1 MIPVIDDAPAYWISP
16 SGQIISNFHIHI
28 EAVIENLQLFGLTS
42 DKIKEAYN
50 KYNEPLRF
58 EGKAR
63 IEIMETLIRNGW
75 IRIRYNPKNDS
86 YSVELN
92 KLSGENSE
100 YLQIWAN
107 GLLKIGNGKRRY
119 SEVKIT
125 ELDRDFQYTVH
136 SVDGVAKWK

>member
-1 MIPVIDDAPAYWISP
+1 MIPIIEDAPAYWIGP
-16 SGQIISNFHIHI
+16 KGQIISNFHIHI
-28 EAVIENLQLFGLTS
+28 EAVIENPQLFGLTL

-63 IEIMETLIRNGW
+63 VEIMEPLIRNGW

-92 KLSGENSE
+92 RLSGENSK
-100 YLQIWAN
+100 YLQIWAK
-107 GLLKIGNGKRRY
+107 GLLKAGNGRRKY

-125 ELDRDFQYTVH
+125 EFERDFQYTVH
-136 SVDGVAKWK
+136 SVDDVANWK